1 MKALVVNNV
10 SVLLGGVKVL
20 DSVSFSADTGSVTA
34 LIGPSGSGKSTLASV
49 ITGERTPSEGSVEV
63 SGVSSS
69 AVKVGFVPQFI
80 PNFSTLSLSVSEMVA
95 LGHTRLG
102 LFTSSSEKSR
112 VSALLEILGLQDY
125 STRTM
130 SELSGGQRQRVAIAR
145 ALMSGSNVLVCDE
158 PTSGADPVLA
168 NDVMD
173 ALLNLSTLGTTVII
187 ATHDVD
193 RVVPRCNRA
202 VALKDGRVV
211 FLGAASS
218 LSKNSFN
225 EIYATERRV

>member
-1 MKALVVNNV
+1 MEALVVNNV

-20 DSVSFSADTGSVTA
+20 DKVSFTAAKGSVTA

-49 ITGERTPSEGSVEV
+49 ITGERSPTEGSVEV
-63 SGVSSS
+63 SGLKASG
-69 AVKVGFVPQFI
+69 VKVGFVPQFI

-102 LFTSSSEKSR
+102 LFTSSSEKNR
-112 VSALLEILGLQDY
+112 VSTLLEILGLQDY
-125 STRTM
+125 TTRTM
-130 SELSGGQRQRVAIAR
+130 SELSGGQRQRVTIAR

-168 NDVMD
+168 NDVMNT
-173 ALLNLSTLGTTVII
+173 LTNLTTLGTTIII
-187 ATHDVD
+187 ATHDID

-202 VALKDGRVV
+202 VALKEGRVA
-211 FLGAASS
+211 FLGDASS
-218 LSKNSFN
+218 LSSNSFN
-225 EIYATERRV
+225 EIYGSMRNT